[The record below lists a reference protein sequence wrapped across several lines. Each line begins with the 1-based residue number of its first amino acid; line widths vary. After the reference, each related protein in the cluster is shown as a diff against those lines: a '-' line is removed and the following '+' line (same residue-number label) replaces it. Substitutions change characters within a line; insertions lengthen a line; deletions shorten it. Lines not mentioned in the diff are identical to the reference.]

1 MGVGER
7 LSALAPTLVPNW
19 NLVPRAK
26 VSCFK
31 NTTQLLDYLSFLL
44 ENRKEMWEEEKEE
57 L

>member
-7 LSALAPTLVPNW
+7 LSALALTLVPNW

-44 ENRKEMWEEEKEE
+44 EKRKEMWEEEKEE